1 MAVVNTFEKGPEG
14 WCSYDYHASII
25 AGQNYFVL
33 TTWEERGG
41 ADDTGCVWADH
52 TRWSVDAPERP
63 ISILPFILY
72 RNWVGEPPIDLR
84 GTEISIQLRGDGLKL
99 HGAECYFWAHASG
112 TRWHCRGRPL
122 TIRDGC
128 WDEPSRF
135 TVESVETAWYR
146 SWVRDPA
153 IVADLDT
160 VLAGAGSYGIS
171 LVGFS
176 HEVSGKLAM
185 DSFEIR

>member
-1 MAVVNTFEKGPEG
+1 MSDPDEGVVHATVKFGDSIDPICRWKSGDTAYGAQRREG
-14 WCSYDYHASII
+14 NRDY
-25 AGQNYFVL
+25 V
-33 TTWEERGG
+33 
-41 ADDTGCVWADH
+41 
-52 TRWSVDAPERP
+52 
-63 ISILPFILY
+63 
-72 RNWVGEPPIDLR
+72 
-84 GTEISIQLRGDGLKL
+84 
-99 HGAECYFWAHASG
+99 
-112 TRWHCRGRPL
+112 
-122 TIRDGC
+122 
-128 WDEPSRF
+128 

-185 DSFEIR
+185 GSFEIR